1 MIAHLLPSAFGLQPS
16 ASISRHSFAAHLL
29 QAGHNIRT
37 IQKLLGHASVKTTMV
52 YTHCVPVKTIKEPK
66 SPLDLD

>member
-1 MIAHLLPSAFGLQPS
+1 MIAHLSPSAFGLQPS
-16 ASISRHSFAAHLL
+16 ACIFRRSFAAHLL

-37 IQKLLGHASVKTTMV
+37 IQKLLGHASVKTTMI

-66 SPLDLD
+66 SPLDL